1 MMTNKVA
8 KRTCRARNLSIAVVI
23 LLAATP
29 LRAASLVCRF
39 NDEQGKVLSNVETQL
54 TPDGSEKHLFQK
66 SNKKGEAIFHDLT
79 PGAFELRAQLKNHMP
94 LKWSVRF
101 SQEQTLELTLMTQD
115 GFDRLDNEA
124 ADEIKGAQF
133 SKAAATL
140 ENLLK
145 TYPMDAELHDHLAL
159 AYAGMGDEAKALA
172 QGTEAAQLDPQFS
185 DSPGGAER
193 LFLLVRGDNAL
204 QNEDFPKA
212 VEALASLVKIAPQ
225 EAKAYYGLA
234 LAYGHQEKF
243 QLAMPAINRAVEL
256 DPKNETYRQ
265 VKAVL
270 EAHAAG
276 H

>member
-1 MMTNKVA
+1 VA
-8 KRTCRARNLSIAVVI
+8 KQTCWERNLCIAVAI
-23 LLAATP
+23 LLVGPP

-39 NDEQGKVLSNVETQL
+39 SDEQGKVLSNVETQL
-54 TPDGSEKHLFQK
+54 TRDGSEKHLSQK

-94 LKWSVRF
+94 LKWSVQF

-115 GFDRLDNEA
+115 SFDRIDKEA
-124 ADEIKGAQF
+124 ADEINGAQF
-133 SKAAATL
+133 PKAAATL

-159 AYAGMGDEAKALA
+159 AYAGMGDEGKALA
-172 QGTEAAQLDPQFS
+172 QGKEAAQLDPQFS

-193 LFLLVRGDNAL
+193 LLLLVRGDDAL
-204 QNEDFPKA
+204 QNQDFPKA
-212 VEALASLVKIAPQ
+212 EEALASLVKIAPQ
-225 EAKAYYGLA
+225 DAKAYYGLA

-243 QLAMPAINRAVEL
+243 QLALPAINRAVEL
-256 DPKNETYRQ
+256 DPQNATYRQ